1 MKRILRISLDMLITS
16 IVPIASWFLLG
27 MILDGNLINIFTL
40 TYPIQFVMAS
50 LKSIFATGANI
61 SKYKN
66 KNENAT
72 ESGMMA
78 GLVIGAVV
86 FGLLV
91 VNINKYIEFMEM
103 DIGTYRTF
111 AIYAIL
117 QMFLQYVLQLVLS
130 KLYYNEENSK
140 ANKIS
145 ITFNLISFVTL
156 ILMSLIT
163 KNQYVII
170 MVSLGFLFVYT
181 TIILIKNIDK
191 FKFSLNI
198 FNCIKYDSVEFFTG
212 LNFIIIYLFGF
223 SNAFHF
229 GENYVL
235 AISFATL
242 VTDMQWDICHAIN
255 TVAKVDISK
264 KKFKYKEHLKNGLIL
279 DSMLS
284 LSVIVATILLYKIYN
299 VELNIALVFIGGEI
313 LNLLVYPV
321 YIIKI
326 CYLQLE
332 QSALKATVNKEVGN
346 ILRTA
351 MSFAPTPYC
360 TIIGQMLS
368 MIYQLIFVKISW
380 KKEYNENYE
389 G

>member
-1 MKRILRISLDMLITS
+1 M
-16 IVPIASWFLLG
+16 
-27 MILDGNLINIFTL
+27 
-40 TYPIQFVMAS
+40 
-50 LKSIFATGANI
+50 
-61 SKYKN
+61 
-66 KNENAT
+66 
-72 ESGMMA
+72 
-78 GLVIGAVV
+78 
-86 FGLLV
+86 
-91 VNINKYIEFMEM
+91 
-103 DIGTYRTF
+103 
-111 AIYAIL
+111 
-117 QMFLQYVLQLVLS
+117 
-130 KLYYNEENSK
+130 
-140 ANKIS
+140 
-145 ITFNLISFVTL
+145 
-156 ILMSLIT
+156 
-163 KNQYVII
+163 
-170 MVSLGFLFVYT
+170 
-181 TIILIKNIDK
+181 
-191 FKFSLNI
+191 NI

>member
-1 MKRILRISLDMLITS
+1 MKRILRISLDILTTS

-40 TYPIQFVMAS
+40 TYPVQFIMAS

-61 SKYKN
+61 SKYKD
-66 KNENAT
+66 KNENAI
-72 ESGMMA
+72 ESGIMT
-78 GLVIGAVV
+78 GLIIGAVV
-86 FGLLV
+86 FGLFV
-91 VNINKYIEFMEM
+91 INIDKYIKFMEM
-103 DIGTYRTF
+103 DINTYKIF

-117 QMFLQYVLQLVLS
+117 QMFLQYILQLVLS
-130 KLYYNEENSK
+130 KLYYNEENIK

-156 ILMSLIT
+156 ICTSLIT
-163 KNQYVII
+163 KNQYVIT
-170 MVSLGFLFVYT
+170 MVSLGFLFAYT
-181 TIILIKNIDK
+181 TVILIKNIDK

-198 FNCIKYDSVEFFTG
+198 FNCIKYDSVEFFTR

-242 VTDMQWDICHAIN
+242 VTDMQWDIATAIG
-255 TVAKVDISK
+255 TVAKIDISK

-279 DSMLS
+279 DLLLS
-284 LSVIVATILLYKIYN
+284 SSILLLTFLLYRIYN
-299 VELNIALVFIGGEI
+299 VDLKIALIFIAGEVI
-313 LNLLVYPV
+313 NLLVYPI

-326 CYLQLE
+326 IYLQLE
-332 QSALKATVNKEVGN
+332 KSALKATVNKEVGN
-346 ILRTA
+346 LLRTA
-351 MSFAPTPYC
+351 MSFVPTPYC

-380 KKEYNENYE
+380 KKEYNESCKE
-389 G
+389 

>member
-1 MKRILRISLDMLITS
+1 MKRILRISLDILTTS

-40 TYPIQFVMAS
+40 TYPVQFIMLS

-61 SKYKN
+61 SKYKD
-66 KNENAT
+66 KNENAI
-72 ESGMMA
+72 ESGIMA

-86 FGLLV
+86 FGLFV
-91 VNINKYIEFMEM
+91 MNIDKYIKFMEM
-103 DIGTYRTF
+103 DISTYKIF

-117 QMFLQYVLQLVLS
+117 QMFLQYILQLVLS
-130 KLYYNEENSK
+130 KLYYNEENIR

-156 ILMSLIT
+156 ICMSLIT
-163 KNQYVII
+163 KNQYVIT
-170 MVSLGFLFVYT
+170 MVSLGFLFAYT
-181 TIILIKNIDK
+181 TVILIKNIDK

-198 FNCIKYDSVEFFTG
+198 FNCIKYDSVEFFTR

-242 VTDMQWDICHAIN
+242 VTDMQWDIATAIE
-255 TVAKVDISK
+255 TVAKIDISK

-279 DSMLS
+279 DLLLS
-284 LSVIVATILLYKIYN
+284 ASILLLTFLLYRIYN
-299 VELNIALVFIGGEI
+299 VDLKIALIFIAGEVI
-313 LNLLVYPV
+313 NLLVYPI

-326 CYLQLE
+326 IYLQLE
-332 QSALKATVNKEVGN
+332 KSALKATVNKEVGN
-346 ILRTA
+346 LLRTA
-351 MSFAPTPYC
+351 MSFVPTPYC

-368 MIYQLIFVKISW
+368 MAYQLIFVKVSW
-380 KKEYNENYE
+380 KKEYNESCKE
-389 G
+389 

>member
-27 MILDGNLINIFTL
+27 IILDGNLINIFTL

-61 SKYKN
+61 SKYKDKN
-66 KNENAT
+66 KNAT

-91 VNINKYIEFMEM
+91 ININKYIEFMEM
-103 DIGTYRTF
+103 DINTYKIF

-130 KLYYNEENSK
+130 KLYYNEENTK

-163 KNQYVII
+163 KNQYVIT

-191 FKFSLNI
+191 FKFSFNL

-212 LNFIIIYLFGF
+212 FNFIIIYLFGF

-279 DSMLS
+279 DGMLS
-284 LSVIVATILLYKIYN
+284 ISVIVATILLYRIYN

-313 LNLLVYPV
+313 LNLLVYPM

-332 QSALKATVNKEVGN
+332 QSALKATVNKEIGN

-351 MSFAPTPYC
+351 MSFVPTPYC

>member
-40 TYPIQFVMAS
+40 TYPVQFVMAS

-61 SKYKN
+61 SKYKD

-91 VNINKYIEFMEM
+91 ININKYIEFMEM
-103 DIGTYRTF
+103 EISTYRTF

-130 KLYYNEENSK
+130 KLYYNEENTK

-156 ILMSLIT
+156 ICMSLIT
-163 KNQYVII
+163 KNQYVIT

-181 TIILIKNIDK
+181 TVILIKNIDK

-198 FNCIKYDSVEFFTG
+198 FNCIEYDSVEFFTS

-229 GENYVL
+229 GENYIL

-313 LNLLVYPV
+313 LNLLVYPM

-368 MIYQLIFVKISW
+368 MIYQLMFVKVSW
-380 KKEYNENYE
+380 KKEYNESCKE
-389 G
+389 

>member
-1 MKRILRISLDMLITS
+1 MKRILRISLDILITS

-40 TYPIQFVMAS
+40 TYSVQFIMLS

-61 SKYKN
+61 SKYKD
-66 KNENAT
+66 KNENAA
-72 ESGMMA
+72 ESGIMA
-78 GLVIGAVV
+78 GLVIGAIV
-86 FGLLV
+86 FGALV
-91 VNINKYIEFMEM
+91 VNIDKYIEFMEM
-103 DIGTYRTF
+103 DINTYRTF

-130 KLYYNEENSK
+130 KLYYNEENIK

-156 ILMSLIT
+156 ICMSLIT
-163 KNQYVII
+163 KNQYVIT
-170 MVSLGFLFVYT
+170 MVSLGFLFAYT
-181 TIILIKNIDK
+181 TVILIKNIDK

-198 FNCIKYDSVEFFTG
+198 FNCIKYDSVEFFTR

-242 VTDMQWDICHAIN
+242 VTDMQWDITYAIE
-255 TVAKVDISK
+255 TSAKIDISK
-264 KKFKYKEHLKNGLIL
+264 KKFEYREHLKNGLIL
-279 DSMLS
+279 DTILAV
-284 LSVIVATILLYKIYN
+284 SVIVATVLLYRIYN
-299 VELNIALVFIGGEI
+299 IDLKIALIFIGGEI
-313 LNLLVYPV
+313 LNLLIYPI

-326 CYLQLE
+326 IYLQLE
-332 QSALKATVNKEVGN
+332 QSALKATANKEIGN
-346 ILRTA
+346 LSRTV

-368 MIYQLIFVKISW
+368 MIYQLIFVKFSW

-389 G
+389 

>member
-1 MKRILRISLDMLITS
+1 MKRILRISLDILTTS

-40 TYPIQFVMAS
+40 TYPVQFIMYS

-61 SKYKN
+61 SKYKD
-66 KNENAT
+66 KNENAI
-72 ESGMMA
+72 ESGIMA

-86 FGLLV
+86 FGLFV
-91 VNINKYIEFMEM
+91 INIDKYIKFMEM
-103 DIGTYRTF
+103 DISTYKIF

-117 QMFLQYVLQLVLS
+117 QMFLQYILQLVLS
-130 KLYYNEENSK
+130 KLYYNEENIK

-156 ILMSLIT
+156 ICMSLIT
-163 KNQYVII
+163 KNQYVIT
-170 MVSLGFLFVYT
+170 MVSLGFLFAYT
-181 TIILIKNIDK
+181 TVILIKNIDK

-198 FNCIKYDSVEFFTG
+198 FNCIKYDSVEFFTR

-242 VTDMQWDICHAIN
+242 VTDMQWDIATAIS
-255 TVAKVDISK
+255 TVAKIDISK

-279 DSMLS
+279 DLLLS
-284 LSVIVATILLYKIYN
+284 ASIFLLTILLYRVYN
-299 VELNIALVFIGGEI
+299 VDLKIALIFIGGEVI
-313 LNLLVYPV
+313 NLLVYPIYV
-321 YIIKI
+321 IKEI
-326 CYLQLE
+326 YLQLE
-332 QSALKATVNKEVGN
+332 KSALKTTVNKQIAN
-346 ILRTA
+346 SLRVV
-351 MSFAPTPYC
+351 MSFVATPYC

-368 MIYQLIFVKISW
+368 MTYQLIFVKVLW
-380 KKEYNENYE
+380 RKEYNESCKE
-389 G
+389 